1 MEKFI
6 LTNEIQEPPALT
18 WVYGNKEYQIAS
30 RGMVLYIAGQKG
42 SYKSTLARGLLAAA
56 VNSDGYINYRYKR
69 NGKKLVWVDTE
80 SPPDLMNRHV
90 RDFMK
95 MAGLESIPD
104 YIEIY
109 RLNTISD
116 PKERRANLVA
126 YIEKNKDDIDL
137 LIVDVFADLAD
148 DESSISESNELI
160 GSIASLVDNYNV
172 LAIITSHTNNDNTLL
187 NHLGKKI
194 DRKSRTG
201 YILIK
206 SMGAVIVIPGKDS
219 YERLPVSEFMVDND
233 RLLIEGEYIP
243 FPIFQKQKIF

>member
-6 LTNEIQEPPALT
+6 LTHDIQEPPALT
-18 WVYGNKEYQIAS
+18 WNYGDKEYQIAS

-42 SYKSTLARGLLAAA
+42 SYKSTLGRGLLAAA
-56 VNSDGYINYRYKR
+56 INPDGYINYHYKR
-69 NGKKLVWVDTE
+69 NGKKIVWVDTE

-95 MAGLESIPD
+95 MAGLESIPN
-104 YIEIY
+104 YLEIY

-126 YIEKNKDDIDL
+126 YIEENKNNIDL
-137 LIVDVFADLAD
+137 LLIDVFADLAD
-148 DESSISESNELI
+148 DESSVSESNELI
-160 GSIASLVDNYNV
+160 GSIASLVDNYDV
-172 LAIITSHTNNDNTLL
+172 LAVITSHTNDSGTLL

-194 DRKSRTG
+194 DRKSRSG
-201 YILIK
+201 FILIK

-233 RLLIEGEYIP
+233 RLLKAGEYIP
-243 FPIFQKQKIF
+243 FPIFQKQTIY